1 MLLLE
6 QVRDSMIPHNSPLPY
21 SPTIFFLPQDS
32 STMLLELEVKLITGI
47 ILKFTRPENITLVLP
62 NVIVSEW

>member
-47 ILKFTRPENITLVLP
+47 VLKFRPEKITLVLL
-62 NVIVSEW
+62 NVIV